1 MCVMVATATYDLES
15 IGRAFGLTGRFVGG
29 ESYGSGHINDTFR
42 VGYDH
47 GGSTVS
53 YVFQRLNH
61 AVFKDPGSL
70 MRNVDQVYRHLKQ
83 VRETEAEISL
93 RPLEFY
99 PSTRKGSALHHDP
112 ATGTYWRV
120 CDFVENTLTYDVVT
134 GIDQAFRA
142 AHAFGQ
148 FQRAL
153 LDLPCDRLT
162 ETIKGFHDGCR
173 RFADFEAILAEDAC
187 GRAAS
192 ATAEIDFVLD
202 RREVFTKLADLH
214 ASGDL
219 PERIT
224 HNDCKLNNV
233 LFDQTT
239 GEAVCVIDPDTV
251 MPGFVAYDFGDL
263 VRTATSST
271 AEDETD
277 LSLINMEMPLFQALA
292 RGYVEATRGFLTD
305 VERDLLGFSGKLMTL
320 TIGLRFLA
328 DHLAG
333 DVYFGAHREGHNL
346 DRCRAQF
353 RLVESIEEQEAEMNA
368 FVASL

>member
-1 MCVMVATATYDLES
+1 MMATATSDLES
-15 IGRAFGLTGRFVGG
+15 IGRAFGLAGSFVDG
-29 ESYGSGHINDTFR
+29 EPYGSGHINDTYR
-42 VGYDH
+42 VVYSE
-47 GGSTVS
+47 GGSTIS
-53 YVFQRLNH
+53 YIFQRLNH
-61 AVFKDPGSL
+61 EVFKDPVGL

-83 VRETEAEISL
+83 IRNSETGIAL

-99 PSTRKGSALHHDP
+99 PSTIDGTRLFHDRN
-112 ATGTYWRV
+112 TGTYWRV

-134 GIDQAFRA
+134 GVDQAFRA
-142 AHAFGQ
+142 AHAFGV

-162 ETIKGFHDGCR
+162 ETIPDFHNGRR
-173 RFADFEAILAEDAC
+173 RFADFETVLADDVR

-192 ATAEIDFVLD
+192 ATAEIDFILD
-202 RREVFTKLADLH
+202 RREVFSRLADLH
-214 ASGDL
+214 TAGAL
-219 PERIT
+219 PERVT

-239 GEAVCVIDPDTV
+239 GDAVCVIDPDTV

-277 LSLINMEMPLFQALA
+277 LSLINMQMPLFQALA
-292 RGYVEATRGFLTD
+292 RGYVEATREFLTD
-305 VERDLLGFSGKLMTL
+305 IERDLLAFSGKLMTL
-320 TIGLRFLA
+320 TIGMRFLA

-333 DVYFGAHREGHNL
+333 DVYFGVHREGQNL

-353 RLVESIEEQEAEMNA
+353 KLVESIEEQEDEMNA
-368 FVASL
+368 FVAAL

>member
-1 MCVMVATATYDLES
+1 MVTNAKYDLES
-15 IGRAFGLTGRFVGG
+15 IGRVFGLAGSFVGG
-29 ESYGSGHINDTFR
+29 EPYGSGHINDTFR

-47 GGSTVS
+47 GGSTIS

-61 AVFKDPGSL
+61 EVFKDPANL
-70 MRNVDQVYRHLKQ
+70 MRNVDQVYRHLGQ
-83 VRETEAEISL
+83 IRETESGISL

-99 PSTRKGSALHHDP
+99 TSTRDGSALHLDP

-120 CDFVENTLTYDVVT
+120 CDFVENTRTYDVIT
-134 GIDQAFRA
+134 GVDQAFRA

-153 LDLPCDRLT
+153 LDLPCDHLT
-162 ETIKGFHDGCR
+162 ETIKGFHDGRR
-173 RFADFEAILAEDAC
+173 RFVDFEAVLGEDVC
-187 GRAAS
+187 GRVAS

-202 RREVFTKLADLH
+202 RREVFSRLSDLH
-214 ASGDL
+214 AAGAL

-292 RGYVEATRGFLTD
+292 RGYVEATQGFLTE

-320 TIGLRFLA
+320 TIGLRFLG

-333 DVYFGAHREGHNL
+333 DVYFGAHHEGHNL

-353 RLVESIEEQEAEMNA
+353 KLVESIEAQEDEMNA

>member
-1 MCVMVATATYDLES
+1 MVATATYDLEA
-15 IGRAFGLTGRFVGG
+15 IGRAFGLAEKFIGS
-29 ESYGSGHINDTFR
+29 EPYGSGHINDTFR
-42 VGYDH
+42 VVYNH
-47 GGSTVS
+47 GDSTSS

-61 AVFKDPGSL
+61 EVFKDPVGL
-70 MRNVDQVYRHLKQ
+70 TRNVDQVYRHLRRIRKT
-83 VRETEAEISL
+83 ETEISL

-99 PSTRKGSALHHDP
+99 PSIFDGTGLFHDQS
-112 ATGTYWRV
+112 TDTYWRV
-120 CDFVENTLTYDVVT
+120 CDFVENTQTYDVVT
-134 GIDQAFRA
+134 GVNQAFRA

-162 ETIKGFHDGCR
+162 ETIPDFHNGR
-173 RFADFEAILAEDAC
+173 RRLADFETILADDVC

-192 ATAEIDFVLD
+192 AQAEIDFILD
-202 RREVFTKLADLH
+202 RREVFSRLADLH
-214 ASGDL
+214 AAGTL

-239 GEAVCVIDPDTV
+239 GDAVCVIDPDTV

-271 AEDETD
+271 AEDEAD

-292 RGYVEATRGFLTD
+292 RGYVEATRGFLTE

-320 TIGLRFLA
+320 TIGLRFLG

-353 RLVESIEEQEAEMNA
+353 KLVESIEGQEAGMNA